1 MSSHS
6 GGHSTMRCQLA
17 YKVLKALYNIPPSVT
32 IDKNGQGLE
41 FEIDELKPKDL
52 GKQKHLQKLESQR
65 AQYGRTIASQG
76 HRSHRVGRGW

>member
-1 MSSHS
+1 MTTQHLIMSSHN

-17 YKVLKALYNIPPSVT
+17 YKVLKALYNIPTLVT

-52 GKQKHLQKLESQR
+52 GKQQQM
-65 AQYGRTIASQG
+65 TF
-76 HRSHRVGRGW
+76 W

>member
-1 MSSHS
+1 
-6 GGHSTMRCQLA
+6 MRCQLA

-52 GKQKHLQKLESQR
+52 GKQQQM
-65 AQYGRTIASQG
+65 TF
-76 HRSHRVGRGW
+76 W